1 MPSTH
6 SAVAAFQA
14 TFSILACLYLPIHP
28 TIPINED
35 QRYLPIF
42 LIIPWAV
49 SVMVSRVRL
58 GYHTWPQVIAGFSWG
73 IPFAAAAYKAWT
85 GGLNVHGKAIEEYVH
100 KCCLP

>member
-6 SAVAAFQA
+6 SSVAAFQA

-28 TIPINED
+28 SIPIDESR
-35 QRYLPIF
+35 RYLPIL

-73 IPFAAAAYKAWT
+73 IPFACVCFKAW
-85 GGLNVHGKAIEEYVH
+85 GSGLDVYGQEIEEYLH
-100 KCCLP
+100 KCCFP